1 MTLEA
6 FARSASGR
14 KPPAALTPSLQAL
27 WWAAKDDWERAHQIV
42 MAHEGR
48 DCAWVHAYL
57 HRREGDLPNARW
69 WYKEA
74 KRPVAAG
81 SLDDEWSAIV
91 RALLNED

>member
-6 FARSASGR
+6 FARSVPGS
-14 KPPAALTPSLQAL
+14 KPPALAPSLQAL
-27 WWAAKDDWERAHQIV
+27 WWAAKDDWERAHQIA
-42 MAHEGR
+42 MAHQDR

-69 WYKEA
+69 WYNEA
-74 KRPVAAG
+74 RRPVAAG

-91 RALLNED
+91 RALLSED

>member
-1 MTLEA
+1 MTLAE
-6 FARSASGR
+6 FKQSLSKTR
-14 KPPAALTPSLQAL
+14 PPAELAAALAGL
-27 WWAAKDDWERAHQIV
+27 WWAAKDDWERAHQIA
-42 MAHEGR
+42 MAGQDR

-74 KRPVAAG
+74 RRPVAAG

-91 RALLNED
+91 RALLSED

>member
-6 FARSASGR
+6 FARSISGN
-14 KPPAALTPSLQAL
+14 KPPAVLAPSLQAL

-48 DCAWVHAYL
+48 GCAWVHAYL

-91 RALLNED
+91 QTLLNED

>member
-1 MTLEA
+1 MTLLA
-6 FARSASGR
+6 FARSGSWS
-14 KPPAALTPSLQAL
+14 KPPAALAPSLQAL

-42 MAHEGR
+42 MAHEDR

-74 KRPVAAG
+74 RRPVAAG

-91 RALLNED
+91 RC